1 MRNGRGS
8 SVVAGIVGGA
18 VVAALFAILLAVGV
32 VDTDDDGK
40 TVVRQVGGGTVDADL
55 PSVHEI
61 YKEAGPGV
69 VNIRARVTRRASSP
83 FDQGGGSGVSTGS
96 GFVLDKD
103 GYILT
108 NAHVVEGASSVT
120 VQFEDETSFPAK
132 IVGSDLSSDLALLQV
147 NGQRKSALHPL
158 ELGEAK
164 GVQVGDPVIAIG
176 NPFGLD
182 RTVTTGIVSALQREI
197 EAPNNFS
204 ISDVIQTDAAVNPGN
219 SGGPLLEATGKV
231 IGVNSQI
238 ATANGQGGNVGIA
251 FAVPID
257 EARRVIPDL
266 KKSGRVDRAYLGV
279 TTVTLTEAI
288 AEELNLD
295 RGIEG
300 ALVQEVVSAGP
311 ADKGGIRAGSSQATV
326 DGQTIVLGG
335 DIIVNVDGK
344 AIKTNADV
352 AAAIED
358 DKVGETIQ
366 ITVQRRGD
374 SKTLRVKLGRR
385 PNLVR

>member
-1 MRNGRGS
+1 MRDGKSS

-18 VVAALFAILLAVGV
+18 VVAAFFAVLLAVGV
-32 VDTDDDGK
+32 IDTGDDGK

-61 YKEAGPGV
+61 YQDAGPGV
-69 VNIRARVTRRASSP
+69 VNIRARVTRRATSP
-83 FDQGGGSGVSTGS
+83 FEQGGGSGVSTGS

-108 NAHVVEGASSVT
+108 NAHVVEGAGSVT
-120 VQFEDETSFPAK
+120 VQFEDDTSFPAK

-147 NGQRKSALHPL
+147 SGQRKSALHPV

-219 SGGPLLEATGKV
+219 SGGPLLDATGKV

-257 EARRVIPDL
+257 EAKRVIPEL

-295 RGIEG
+295 RGVEG
-300 ALVQEVVSAGP
+300 ALVQEVVSGGP

-358 DKVGETIQ
+358 NKVGETIQ

-374 SKTLRVKLGRR
+374 SKTLRIKLGRR